1 MSRLFLWNTNLLEHE
16 QQTLG
21 GEKSLGTMNI
31 LECEPARGDSEGE
44 ETCLL
49 ASFPGLPT
57 IQFLITCSMQKP
69 EAEKVWKQV

>member
-1 MSRLFLWNTNLLEHE
+1 MNNKLGEEKRAWE
-16 QQTLG
+16 QW
-21 GEKSLGTMNI
+21 
-31 LECEPARGDSEGE
+31 ECEPARGDSEGE

-69 EAEKVWKQV
+69 EAGKFWKQV